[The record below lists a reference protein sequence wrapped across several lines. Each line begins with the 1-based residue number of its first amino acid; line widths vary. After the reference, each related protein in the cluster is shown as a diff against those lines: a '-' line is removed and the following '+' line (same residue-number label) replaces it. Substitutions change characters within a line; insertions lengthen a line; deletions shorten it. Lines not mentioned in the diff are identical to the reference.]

1 MKQLLKVLSNDMKPP
16 IQGGDE
22 YKLKKWY
29 HCDNFDESDTEC
41 SCGFYA
47 IPISELIHYHKPYK
61 KTNVASVRVKGK
73 EKIFSA
79 SKQRYEYM
87 IIDRILTKAEIIKLC
102 KEAEPELGYKLS
114 EALYPVNPL
123 LLPEAKITDSDIIL
137 LKELASIRD
146 SVWAS
151 VWASVWDSISD
162 SIWASIRDSVWTS
175 VWASVRASVRDSVRD
190 SIWDS
195 IWAYIGSLFP
205 NIEKWKYVDRYRNQY
220 PFQSCADLWHRGI
233 VPSFDGKLWRL
244 HSGENAK
251 IIWTEPSIDWLK
263 SEASK

>member
-137 LKELASIRD
+137 LKELASISD

-151 VWASVWDSISD
+151 VWASVRASISDSVWD
-162 SIWASIRDSVWTS
+162 SIWASVL
-175 VWASVRASVRDSVRD
+175 
-190 SIWDS
+190 DS

>member
-16 IQGGDE
+16 IQGGDK

-29 HCDNFDESDTEC
+29 HCDNFDESDKEC
-41 SCGFYA
+41 SNGFYA
-47 IPISELIHYHKPYK
+47 IPVSELIHYHKPWN
-61 KTNVASVRVKGK
+61 KTKVAVVRVKGK

-87 IIDRILTKAEIIKLC
+87 IIDRILPKAEIIKIC

-114 EALYPVNPL
+114 EALYPVSPL
-123 LLPEAKITDSDIIL
+123 MLPKAKITDSDIIL
-137 LKELASIRD
+137 LKE
-146 SVWAS
+146 WAS
-151 VWASVWDSISD
+151 VWASV
-162 SIWASIRDSVWTS
+162 RDSVLASVWDYVLDSVWDSVRASVLAS
-175 VWASVRASVRDSVRD
+175 VWASVRASVL
-190 SIWDS
+190 
-195 IWAYIGSLFP
+195 AYIGSLFH
-205 NIEKWKYVDRYRNQY
+205 NIEKWKYVDRECNQY

-244 HSGENAK
+244 HSGKDAK
-251 IIWTEPSIDWLK
+251 IVWTEPSVGWLK

>member
-137 LKELASIRD
+137 LKELASISD

-151 VWASVWDSISD
+151 VL
-162 SIWASIRDSVWTS
+162 
-175 VWASVRASVRDSVRD
+175 
-190 SIWDS
+190 DS